1 MTSPNTAQTILFL
14 AANPQ
19 GTTPLRLD
27 QELRDISEGL
37 QRAQK
42 RDRFKLEQ
50 RSAVRPRDIQRAMLD
65 LNPQIIHFS
74 GHGEGEAGLVFEDEI
89 GNSKLVDRDALAA
102 LFELFADRLNCVVLN
117 GCYSEVQAQAI
128 SQHIPYVIGMNN
140 AIGDKA
146 AIDFAV
152 GFYDALGAGRDVEFA
167 FKLGC
172 AAIRMEGIAEHLTPV
187 LIEKPVAAGAAVRI
201 DPTAQP
207 NTSDPA
213 ELNVPTPTPD
223 QTKSSDR
230 DRTKT
235 NPPTTIR
242 RNLLRNS
249 LSIGLGTTVAISLV
263 RFLGVLQPLEL
274 KAYDLVMRS
283 RLPEYPDK
291 EVLVIKVIEKDE
303 PKRENNEHNNT
314 LSDERLE
321 QLLKLILQLNPK
333 VIGFDNFLNHKIDPK
348 HKTLKQSLKNGSL
361 VTVCES
367 KDEGGAEFE
376 PPKGTMLVGFGDT
389 THDNDEKIVRR
400 HLLSMDNVKS
410 SNCKPPYAFSTLLAN
425 LYLEDSGKTLDLP
438 FQLDGSRIGNNNL
451 FFLKDRMGGYQKFDN
466 GGYQIM
472 LNYRRTTFREK
483 QSLDW
488 DNSIPINDILK
499 PSPLKPSPQE
509 LNSEIK
515 DRIQGRIV
523 LIGTS
528 ESNDRPGFKKDIH
541 QTPYGSIPGVF
552 LQAQMTSQLVNAAL
566 HDRPLIWAY
575 PFWGEIPMIL
585 LASVTGAL
593 LSWRVR
599 KVWILLGCGGGVIAI
614 LFFGS
619 VALLKEVGYWFPL
632 VPVGLGFTFVCIS
645 MTIYQLSEAKPE

>member
-1 MTSPNTAQTILFL
+1 MNQLENLLQQCTVKLTIPGRQGWGTGFFVAPGSILTCAHVVDGAGESPIQVMWNNQENWTQAVVVRSLPKPYDLALLKVALPIDDNPPCVYLNSEIQSRDPFYLFGY
-14 AANPQ
+14 P
-19 GTTPLRLD
+19 D
-27 QELRDISEGL
+27 RDFPHGCPVTFGCEGL
-37 QRAQK
+37 TGGDPKEIKFALGQVRPGMSGSPLLNQRTGDVCGIVSYTL
-42 RDRFKLEQ
+42 DRTSLLGGGAIPTSVILAKFPELLEQ
-50 RSAVRPRDIQRAMLD
+50 QKSFHQEDQRWYLARRLKID
-65 LNPQIIHFS
+65 QI
-74 GHGEGEAGLVFEDEI
+74 
-89 GNSKLVDRDALAA
+89 
-102 LFELFADRLNCVVLN
+102 
-117 GCYSEVQAQAI
+117 
-128 SQHIPYVIGMNN
+128 P
-140 AIGDKA
+140 
-146 AIDFAV
+146 
-152 GFYDALGAGRDVEFA
+152 
-167 FKLGC
+167 
-172 AAIRMEGIAEHLTPV
+172 
-187 LIEKPVAAGAAVRI
+187 
-201 DPTAQP
+201 
-207 NTSDPA
+207 
-213 ELNVPTPTPD
+213 
-223 QTKSSDR
+223 
-230 DRTKT
+230 
-235 NPPTTIR
+235 
-242 RNLLRNS
+242 RNLLRSS
-249 LSIGLGTTVAISLV
+249 LFISLGATVAISLA
-263 RFLGVLQPLEL
+263 RFFGVLQPLEL

-303 PKRENNEHNNT
+303 PKREKNEHNNT

-361 VTVCES
+361 VAVCES
-367 KDEGGAEFE
+367 KDEGGAEFK
-376 PPKGTMLVGFGDT
+376 PPEGTMLVGFGDRN
-389 THDNDEKIVRR
+389 HDNDEKIVRR

-410 SNCKPPYAFSTLLAN
+410 SNCKPPYALSTLLAN
-425 LYLEDSGKTLDLP
+425 LYLEDGDKTLDLP

-451 FFLKDRMGGYQKFDN
+451 FFLKDRMGGYQNFDN

-472 LNYRRTTFREK
+472 LNYRRTTFWEK

-499 PSPLKPSPQE
+499 ASPQE

-541 QTPYGSIPGVF
+541 KTPYGDIAGVF

-585 LASVTGAL
+585 SASVTGAL

-614 LFFGS
+614 LFFSS
-619 VALLKEVGYWFPL
+619 VALLTKVGYWFPL
-632 VPVGLGFTFVCIS
+632 VPVGLGFIFVCIS
-645 MTIYQLSEAKPE
+645 MTIYQLWKPKPE